1 MLQESNR
8 IELKAALNEKL
19 EKEIVA
25 FLNNREGGILYIGI
39 DDEGQPVRNP
49 DIDAM
54 QLKAADRI
62 KNNILP
68 STLGLFDIVTEI
80 IEGVAVTKIVV
91 SSGLEKP
98 YYINA
103 HVR

>member
-8 IELKAALNEKL
+8 IELKSKLNEKM

-25 FLNNREGGILYIGI
+25 FLNNHEGGVLYIGI
-39 DDEGQPVRNP
+39 DDGGQPVESP
-49 DIDAM
+49 DIDAL
-54 QLKAADRI
+54 QLKIADRI

-80 IEGVAVTKIVV
+80 IKGIAVTKIIV
-91 SSGLEKP
+91 S
-98 YYINA
+98 
-103 HVR
+103 